1 MFTAYF
7 ALLLSFGDL
16 LTHILIVSFPWTT
29 NFQGARW
36 SFANYVLFIAIITLF
51 IIVMGRLYRR
61 GR

>member
-1 MFTAYF
+1 MFSAYF
-7 ALLLSFGDL
+7 SLLFHFGDL
-16 LTHILIVSFPWTT
+16 LAHILIVSFPWTT

-36 SFANYVLFIAIITLF
+36 SFGDYVLFMTIIFLF

>member
-1 MFTAYF
+1 MFSAYF
-7 ALLLSFGDL
+7 AMLISFGDL
-16 LTHILIVSFPWTT
+16 LAHILTVSFPWTT

-36 SFANYVLFIAIITLF
+36 SFASYTLFLTIIFLF